1 MTMKSEGES
10 GQTVFD
16 LLSQVKGDRSPQLRR
31 TERATL
37 HKEAAKIPVPPLDL
51 LKQVNMSQQGA
62 DHPLWLSCSSSAY
75 CTHAIHILL
84 QFAIETLWIQKA
96 GLQDF

>member
-1 MTMKSEGES
+1 
-10 GQTVFD
+10 
-16 LLSQVKGDRSPQLRR
+16 
-31 TERATL
+31 
-37 HKEAAKIPVPPLDL
+37 
-51 LKQVNMSQQGA
+51 MSQQGA